1 MNEYFEVEIE
11 IVDFED
17 EDVVTASDCQ
27 IETEQVCLVGLEG

>member
-27 IETEQVCLVGLEG
+27 IKTEVICLVD